1 MKTVFALLLLVAGAL
16 ANVTASAS
24 EWPNKPVKIVVPFG
38 AGGQS
43 DVIAR
48 LIAKSLGETF
58 RQQFIVENQGGGGT
72 VIGTR
77 NVARAEN
84 DGYTLMISGM
94 SSHVLSPAMNKD
106 LGFDPI
112 QDFTHIAYLGG
123 SPTIFVVHPSSGV
136 KNFEDFLRW
145 TKSTEGGVQYVSP
158 GVGSGGNSVAE
169 FFASKAGIK
178 LVHVPHRGGNTAV
191 ADLVAGHVK
200 MGSLTWSTAR
210 EHVSA
215 GTLIPVGIS
224 SGERVAG
231 FDQIPTFREKGFP
244 DVVTTVW
251 LAVSGPRGMSA
262 DLTQKLNSA
271 VNKALEQPFVRR
283 HLEQDAF
290 DVRLLSPA
298 QTTGYFQ
305 SEHAKWVPAMRAALG
320 TKP

>member
-1 MKTVFALLLLVAGAL
+1 MRTILSLLYLIAGAL
-16 ANVTASAS
+16 ATTIASAS
-24 EWPNKPVKIVVPFG
+24 EWPTKPVKIVVPFA

-48 LIAKSLGETF
+48 LIAQSLSDQF
-58 RQQFIVENQGGGGT
+58 RQQFIIENQAGGGT

-77 NVARAEN
+77 NTARAER
-84 DGYTLMISGM
+84 DGHTLMISGM

-112 QDFTHIAYLGG
+112 QDFTHIAYIGG
-123 SPTIFVVHPSSGV
+123 SPTVFVVHPSTGV
-136 KNFEDFLRW
+136 KNFEDFVRW
-145 TKSTEGGVQYVSP
+145 AKATEGGAQYVSP
-158 GVGSGGNSVAE
+158 GVGSGGNAVAE
-169 FFASKAGIK
+169 FFASKAGLK

-215 GTLIPVGIS
+215 GTLIPIAIS
-224 SGERVAG
+224 SGERLAG
-231 FDQIPTFREKGFP
+231 FQQIPTFKEKGFP

-251 LAVSGPRGMSA
+251 LALSGPSGLPA
-262 DLTQKLNSA
+262 DLAQRLNGA
-271 VNKALEQPFVRR
+271 VNKALEQPSVRR

-290 DVRLLSPA
+290 DIRPMTQA
-298 QTTGYFQ
+298 QTSAYFK
-305 SEHAKWVPAMRAALG
+305 SEFDKWVPAMRAALSQ
-320 TKP
+320 K